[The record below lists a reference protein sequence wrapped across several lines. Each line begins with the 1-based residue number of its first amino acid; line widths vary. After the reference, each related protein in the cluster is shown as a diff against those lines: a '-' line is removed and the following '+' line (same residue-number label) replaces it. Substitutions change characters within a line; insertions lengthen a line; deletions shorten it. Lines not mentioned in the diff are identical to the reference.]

1 MHRWLGTAFAVI
13 ALVAIPIA
21 GGLIG
26 SSASREQP
34 TFHGG
39 QVRAKT
45 LVSSAPLLGYGAPAK
60 T

>member
-1 MHRWLGTAFAVI
+1 MHRRLGTALVVI
-13 ALVAIPIA
+13 ALVAIPAAA
-21 GGLIG
+21 GIIG
-26 SSASREQP
+26 SSAPPEQP

-45 LVSSAPLLGYGAPAK
+45 QVSSAPLLGYGAPAK